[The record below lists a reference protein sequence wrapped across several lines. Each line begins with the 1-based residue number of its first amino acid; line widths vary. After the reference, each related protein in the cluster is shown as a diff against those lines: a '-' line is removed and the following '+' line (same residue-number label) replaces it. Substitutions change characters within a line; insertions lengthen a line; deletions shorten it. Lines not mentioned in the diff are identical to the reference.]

1 MPDVNPTIL
10 GWARET
16 AGLSLEEA
24 AKALGI
30 GDARGQTGAER
41 LAELEQGKRS
51 PTRSQLTK
59 MAQRYRRSLL
69 VFYLEAPPRSGDR
82 GQDFR
87 RLPDAP
93 PISFNPNLDALLRD
107 VRTRQTLVRA
117 LLDDDDVRALDFVGS
132 ARISQSKDSVRER
145 IVEKLAFDRDVY
157 RHSNSAEASFA
168 YLRERIESLGV
179 FVVLLGNLGS
189 HHSNIPV
196 EMFRGFALA
205 DPIAP
210 FIVIN
215 DQDAKAAWAFTALHE
230 LVHLWL
236 GLTGVSG
243 ARAETQVEQFC
254 NKIAS
259 EILLPER
266 ELDSLSAPARGS
278 FEALLDSVSMF
289 AEQRKISRAM
299 VAFRLFQAGTISQSQ
314 WSRLDGRIRQDWLDV
329 RERRR
334 TRESEGGPNFFVV
347 RRHRLGKQ
355 LLSLVSRALSDG
367 DISPSKAGRILG
379 VRPRKVAPLL
389 AGVDPRGGV

>member
-1 MPDVNPTIL
+1 M
-10 GWARET
+10 
-16 AGLSLEEA
+16 
-24 AKALGI
+24 
-30 GDARGQTGAER
+30 
-41 LAELEQGKRS
+41 
-51 PTRSQLTK
+51 
-59 MAQRYRRSLL
+59 
-69 VFYLEAPPRSGDR
+69 
-82 GQDFR
+82 
-87 RLPDAP
+87 PDAP
-93 PISFNPNLDALLRD
+93 SISFNPNLDALLRD

-314 WSRLDGRIRQDWLDV
+314 WSRFDGRFRQDWLDV

-334 TRESEGGPNFFVV
+334 TRESEGGPSFFVV

-379 VRPRKVAPLL
+379 VRPRKLAPLL